1 MNKTEC
7 YLKITHASDSI
18 LKPEYER
25 ILYGGMA
32 QYHLMQELAIAYT
45 ATEKHIAFV
54 GFIGRKPEKVYFGGR
69 EILVVTENDIEHYYT
84 VRNGKLKII
93 EPHTFAYY
101 EEDVI

>member
-7 YLKITHASDSI
+7 YLKIIHASDAI
-18 LKPEYER
+18 LEPENER
-25 ILYGGMA
+25 IIYGDIA
-32 QYHLMQELAIAYT
+32 QYHLLKTMAIAYT
-45 ATEKHIAFV
+45 STEKHIAFV

-101 EEDVI
+101 EENAK

>member
-18 LKPEYER
+18 LEPEYER

-32 QYHLMQELAIAYT
+32 QYHLLKELAIAYT
-45 ATEKHIAFV
+45 STEKHMAFV
-54 GFIGRKPEKVYFGGR
+54 GFVGHEPEKSYFGGR
-69 EILVVTENDIEHYYT
+69 EVLVVKDDDIEYYYT

-93 EPHTFAYY
+93 EPHTFAYC
-101 EEDVI
+101 EENAK